1 VGSRGVVP
9 ADSRLRP
16 VLAFES
22 EDDES
27 VNVEVKV
34 VREKV
39 TTYLVR
45 GVRSLEEAE
54 RIALAGKG
62 KRLEREYPEP
72 YVEVSYPV
80 LQHREEE
87 TDGDGTARPE

>member
-1 VGSRGVVP
+1 M
-9 ADSRLRP
+9 
-16 VLAFES
+16 
-22 EDDES
+22 
-27 VNVEVKV
+27 NVEVKV

-39 TTYLVR
+39 TTYLVK

-62 KRLEREYPEP
+62 RRVERTYPEP

-80 LQHREEE
+80 LPYHEE
-87 TDGDGTARPE
+87 D